1 MHRLDPNQTAVFYKW
16 RRSAT
21 LRAVRESA
29 LRGSKLVGSAR
40 RRGLALAALVAVAAM
55 CRMGTA
61 ADDDRTSVSFPPM
74 DSIGALPQLRQTPSI
89 FTNAK
94 LFVTQ
99 DSPFRR
105 QATEWRRSRPRDASV
120 MNTLASRAQAIWLG
134 EWNENLA
141 ADVDEV
147 MQASAAARSL
157 PVFVIYFIPLR
168 DCGEYAA
175 GGAVSASYYR
185 EWTGTVARAIGNGSA
200 AVILEPDALA
210 GMDCLT
216 AKQQAE
222 RIALLGEAVSLFAAL
237 PHAAV
242 YIDAGNAKWM
252 AADEMVRRLKM
263 VNVSESDGFALNI
276 SNFLTTQESIA
287 YGEEISK
294 GVGGKHFLIDT
305 SRNGL
310 GPAADLAWCNPA
322 GRALGTAPTVNTGH
336 QLVDALLWVKRPGE
350 SDGECNGGPAAGV
363 WWPEYALGLAQRAG
377 Y

>member
-1 MHRLDPNQTAVFYKW
+1 MHRVDPHQTALPYKW
-16 RRSAT
+16 RRLSAK
-21 LRAVRESA
+21 AFVRRPA
-29 LRGSKLVGSAR
+29 RPLIGNAR
-40 RRGLALAALVAVAAM
+40 RRALALAALVVIAAM

-61 ADDDRTSVSFPPM
+61 AEDDRATIAFPAI
-74 DSIGALPQLRQTPSI
+74 DSSSRLSDRADTASI
-89 FTNAK
+89 FRHAK

-105 QATEWRRSRPRDASV
+105 QATAWRRLRPRDASV
-120 MNTLASRAQAIWLG
+120 MDALATRPQAIWLG

-141 ADVDEV
+141 ADVAEV
-147 MQASAAARSL
+147 MTAAAASRSL
-157 PVFVIYFIPLR
+157 PVFVVYFIPLR

-185 EWTGTVARAIGNGSA
+185 EWTGTVARAIGNGTA

-237 PHAAV
+237 PKAAV
-242 YIDAGNAKWM
+242 YVDAGNARWM

-263 VNVSESDGFALNI
+263 VNIAESDGFALNI

-287 YGEEISK
+287 YGEQISK

-310 GPAADLAWCNPA
+310 GPAPDLAWCNPA
-322 GRALGTAPTVNTGH
+322 GRAVGTAPTVNTGN